1 MNVIS
6 RKKLREFY
14 EATPERHRHA
24 NTFED
29 WFSLARQ
36 AHWQTFQDTRALF
49 GQTDIAHD
57 TASGRT
63 ATIFDIGGNKYRII
77 ALIDYTRQTVLIT
90 HVMDHKEYD
99 KNNWKNDI

>member
-1 MNVIS
+1 VNVIS

-14 EATPERHRHA
+14 EAKPERHRHA
-24 NTFED
+24 DSFEG
-29 WFSLARQ
+29 WFKLARQ
-36 AHWQTFQDTRALF
+36 ARWWNFQDTRALF
-49 GQTDIAHD
+49 GQTDVTND

-77 ALIDYTRQTVLIT
+77 ALIDYMRQTVLIT

-99 KNNWKNDI
+99 KARWKNDI